1 MKHRFVK
8 IFIPY
13 IIIVII
19 SFLIPCMYTGSHRVF
34 ALFSH
39 IFLFKM
45 FAEQFV
51 SSFGIQFWYIS
62 TLFQLYLIFIPLCK
76 IKENLENNKFFLL
89 CFCIS
94 LIWWIFTVLTSYHEI
109 RIWSSYFLQYL
120 WEFDLGIHLASLVH
134 WGGLNI

>member
-62 TLFQLYLIFIPLCK
+62 TLFQLYLIFIP
-76 IKENLENNKFFLL
+76 
-89 CFCIS
+89 
-94 LIWWIFTVLTSYHEI
+94 VSYTH
-109 RIWSSYFLQYL
+109 
-120 WEFDLGIHLASLVH
+120 LGIINLKYY
-134 WGGLNI
+134 